1 MIWYFFQWPNSGS
14 IRQYHHKLKTKAY
27 WLTRSLISDKLL
39 TGWFRSSNGIAV
51 SFLWTHPA
59 STLKERKYNL
69 ITSWPRLLCLPPFN
83 WNPTIPNLATLSGCP
98 LYEFSSNANQFWT
111 ALCHQ
116 TVCHQHS
123 ELLLPI
129 VVSLKVGPDF
139 LLEGSLI
146 FSPLLKDITPSL
158 QKSQVFNLHLSMWIY
173 LLTNI
178 ICNCDNST
186 SMSFVAV
193 EGVVLL

>member
-1 MIWYFFQWPNSGS
+1 M
-14 IRQYHHKLKTKAY
+14 
-27 WLTRSLISDKLL
+27 

-51 SFLWTHPA
+51 SFLWTHPP

-69 ITSWPRLLCLPPFN
+69 ITSWPPLLCLPPFN

-123 ELLLPI
+123 KLLLPI

-139 LLEGSLI
+139 LLESSLI
-146 FSPLLKDITPSL
+146 FSPLLNDISPSL
-158 QKSQVFNLHLSMWIY
+158 QKSQVFNLNLSMWRLWKGLFSCRRQLFVSIVTWNLCWHLFFDKWVGSLY
-173 LLTNI
+173 DG
-178 ICNCDNST
+178 C
-186 SMSFVAV
+186 SFELSVLPSAWVAAGNNV
-193 EGVVLL
+193 S